1 MNARRR
7 SFIRKMVYVAVMI
20 PLCFVLI
27 YIGQPGTFGTDKTK
41 AKPGGKLAQLRTENG
56 LDQSKWG
63 EIDPAGEA
71 IKLATFGMR
80 GVAANLLWL
89 DAIEAKKKKDWTK
102 LTATLN
108 QAVKL
113 QPNYVKVWEFQA
125 WNLSYNCSAEFD
137 DCYDR
142 YRWVIKGVEFL
153 QDGINYNKMRSKLYQ
168 SVGWT
173 LSQKLGRADE
183 AMEFR
188 EFFANDKEFFKED
201 DLLFYQPDG
210 RPHSKRDNWLVGKD
224 WYDKAADLIDN
235 HGVKLEG
242 DSALIFRSKSP
253 MCLINY
259 AAALEEDG
267 IFGERAEN
275 AWRNGYRG
283 WIDYGKVD
291 IPSPIGDMILHLGEL
306 DTLEK
311 QLQEKADSLDKLLP
325 PGTRK
330 EIEAGKKAT
339 KLSKQERERLEMFEK
354 MKPNHLTLEQKY
366 ELNSL
371 RGRVKP
377 TFDEIGNRVESKNQV
392 KANKILDAIKKLQE
406 RILRTQSGRSIVNYE
421 AWETR
426 AKLEQTD
433 LMLKAR
439 KAAYQ
444 AKEALEEGA
453 DLVEASEK
461 FKKSIEAWEKLI
473 KENDRLISGAE
484 TVNSEDAKEGAFMT
498 NDLLMTDTTLRDDI
512 DDLIENYGDFLGGK
526 DALFPEDFPLAEY
539 IYRRVQQNDKMPH
552 IIQARDK
559 AQKAID
565 EKNWALAQEALETE
579 LGQWSLLMAD
589 IPSVAQGS
597 DRKKPQPG
605 QQHES
610 TTYTILNEIGKYAG
624 VLQMQNKPFPKSFV
638 LHNFV
643 RPLVG
648 DWPMTKVARK
658 EFDAG
663 REALAEKDY
672 EKAEQLLMQSMVKW
686 QALLQAYPSIIGDQ
700 SLCREMIKVVDAY
713 RKTMENQKKPL
724 PKPMPLQQVLDRWE
738 KEAS

>member
-27 YIGQPGTFGTDKTK
+27 YIGQPGTSGTDKTK

-153 QDGINYNKMRSKLYQ
+153 QDGINYNKNRSRLYQ

-183 AMEFR
+183 AKEFR
-188 EFFANDKEFFKED
+188 EFFANDEEFFKED
-201 DLLFYQPDG
+201 DQLFYQPDG

-235 HGVKLEG
+235 HGVRLEG
-242 DSALIFRSKSP
+242 DSALIFRSKPP

-283 WIDYGKVD
+283 WVDYGKVD
-291 IPSPIGDMILHLGEL
+291 IPASRGDMILHLGEL
-306 DTLEK
+306 DSLEK
-311 QLQEKADSLDKLLP
+311 QLQEKSEALDKLLP
-325 PGTRK
+325 PGTREK
-330 EIEAGKKAT
+330 IEAGKRS
-339 KLSKQERERLEMFEK
+339 KLSKQERQRLAMLEK
-354 MKPNHLTLEQKY
+354 MNPKYLTFEQKY
-366 ELNSL
+366 ELSLL

-377 TFDEIGNRVESKNQV
+377 TFDEVGNLIESKNQA
-392 KANKILDAIKKLQE
+392 KANKILKAIKKLQE
-406 RILRTQSGRSIVNYE
+406 RIARTESNRRTVNY
-421 AWETR
+421 ASWETR

-461 FKKSIEAWEKLI
+461 FKKSIAAWKELI
-473 KENDRLISGAE
+473 ENAPQLISGTE
-484 TVNSEDAKEGAFMT
+484 TVNSVDVKESTLMQ

-512 DDLIENYGDFLGGK
+512 DDLIESYGDFLGGK
-526 DALFPEDFPLAEY
+526 DALFPENFPLAKYVYE
-539 IYRRVQQNDKMPH
+539 RVQQDDKMPN
-552 IIQARDK
+552 IIQARE
-559 AQKAID
+559 KAIKAIGERD
-565 EKNWALAQEALETE
+565 WALAQKALETE
-579 LGQWSLLMAD
+579 FGKWVLLMAD

-597 DRKKPQPG
+597 DREKPKLG
-605 QQHES
+605 QRKS
-610 TTYTILNEIGKYAG
+610 TTYEILDEIKVYAN
-624 VLQMQNKPFPKSFV
+624 VLQKQNKPFPKSFL

-648 DWPMTKVARK
+648 DESNTKEARN
-658 EFDAG
+658 EFDVSQ
-663 REALAEKDY
+663 EAFAQKDY
-672 EKAEQLLMQSMVKW
+672 KKAEQLLIQSIDKW
-686 QALLQAYPSIIGDQ
+686 QKILQEYPSIIGDQ
-700 SLCREMIKVVDAY
+700 SLCQEMIKVVNAY
-713 RKTMENQKKPL
+713 RKALQKQKKTL
-724 PKPMPLQQVLDRWE
+724 PKVMPLQQVLDRWE